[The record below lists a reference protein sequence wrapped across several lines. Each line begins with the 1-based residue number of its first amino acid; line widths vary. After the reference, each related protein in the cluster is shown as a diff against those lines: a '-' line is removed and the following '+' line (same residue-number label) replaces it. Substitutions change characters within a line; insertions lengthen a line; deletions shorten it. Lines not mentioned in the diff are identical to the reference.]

1 MVCANLTLNFDFPL
15 FKGIQASPN
24 RPEAGEARDQRRAK
38 PDKAGV
44 ARG

>member
-24 RPEAGEARDQRRAK
+24 RPEAGEARAK